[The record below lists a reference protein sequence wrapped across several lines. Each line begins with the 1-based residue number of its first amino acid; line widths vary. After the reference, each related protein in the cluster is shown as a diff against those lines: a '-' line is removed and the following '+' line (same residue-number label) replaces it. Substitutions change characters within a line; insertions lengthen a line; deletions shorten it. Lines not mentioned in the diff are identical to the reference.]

1 MNVSDNKPLI
11 PDTVSTDGSEDSW
24 TFLDEV
30 EQCSEVETIL
40 LADAVRAISSE
51 VDSENVSETE
61 PEPAV
66 VEEEEEEESAVGK
79 R

>member
-1 MNVSDNKPLI
+1 MDVSDDKPLI
-11 PDTVSTDGSEDSW
+11 PDTASTDGSEDSW

-40 LADAVRAISSE
+40 LADAVKTISSE

-61 PEPAV
+61 AEPEPAV
-66 VEEEEEEESAVGK
+66 VGEESAVDK